1 MRCLKFN
8 LIKLILVFPL
18 LSATVMA
25 QPPSIDPHWQL
36 VWSDEF
42 NGSNVDSIKWYSS
55 APWGTCNAESAEAPF
70 NDTCHIVTNGKI
82 TLYTK
87 PFDCEC
93 FQWEDT
99 GPVEKEQEYLSGNLY
114 SQNAFKYGYFEI
126 RSRFPQTTLSQNGS
140 GLSPTFWM
148 FPIYK
153 IEDVQDFVLYSEIDF
168 YEVDAFNNKYSCNVH
183 YADTIFFS
191 PESANT
197 NHWVFRDELT
207 YINDSIENNTIY
219 DFYVNDG
226 AFHVYS
232 GEWNSQYI
240 RFFYDNRCIRGTMND
255 NIFSANKLLPMNI
268 IIANSANPKNVSYT
282 INSNTILPYPYE
294 IDYVRVYQLRCD
306 NTTVVNEIPNFNT
319 YNYAVKKSITLS
331 GNTQIPDSTTT
342 CLRATDFIELRSG
355 FEVPMGASLYLA
367 TSPCDTCEILSY

>member
-42 NGSNVDSIKWYSS
+42 NGSNVDLIKWYSS

-126 RSRFPQTTLSQNGS
+126 RSRFPQITLSQNGS

-191 PESANT
+191 PESA
-197 NHWVFRDELT
+197 
-207 YINDSIENNTIY
+207 
-219 DFYVNDG
+219 G
-226 AFHVYS
+226 AVY
-232 GEWNSQYI
+232 
-240 RFFYDNRCIRGTMND
+240 
-255 NIFSANKLLPMNI
+255 LL
-268 IIANSANPKNVSYT
+268 VG
-282 INSNTILPYPYE
+282 
-294 IDYVRVYQLRCD
+294 V
-306 NTTVVNEIPNFNT
+306 
-319 YNYAVKKSITLS
+319 
-331 GNTQIPDSTTT
+331 
-342 CLRATDFIELRSG
+342 CLH
-355 FEVPMGASLYLA
+355 
-367 TSPCDTCEILSY
+367 